1 MAEERENFELYSLMT
16 NVEMWQTVLAELELT
31 ISRANFIT
39 WFKNTGI
46 ITFQNNQVLM
56 CVPNAFTKAWLEKKY
71 HQEII
76 KSLERVSGK
85 PIKKLEYKIDNI
97 KNIVDAEA
105 AGSALPVIPPSNDSA
120 PYEPAYVPEPIIYSN
135 SQSIAVNYQRQN
147 GPNGGFTLNP
157 KYTFENFVV
166 GKGTELA
173 FAAAQAVCQRPG
185 EAYNPLFI
193 YGGVG
198 LGKTHLIQA
207 VGNDLMR
214 RNPNTNIMYVSAEKF
229 SNDFITSIKERTA
242 KEFQSRYRHIDLLL
256 IDDIQFIAGKEGTQ
270 ESFFH
275 TFNELHQANKQV
287 ILTSDRPP
295 KAIPALEDR
304 LKSRFEWGMIADVS
318 APDFETKVAILEKK
332 CLEKNFPL
340 PLNLVQAIATTI
352 QSNIRELEGSLNKI
366 IVFHQLKN
374 LEPTPETIKA
384 ILAQQHGASARQSV
398 TPRQLIDTV
407 GQFYNLSHEDLL
419 GKNRE
424 KKVSMPRQI
433 IMFLMREELKM
444 SYPAIGEE
452 LGGRDHTTAMH
463 AHEKIVYELDN
474 DLKLKQEVELLKQR
488 LYINNV

>member
-1 MAEERENFELYSLMT
+1 MSNGD
-16 NVEMWQTVLAELELT
+16 VWQAVLGELELD
-31 ISRANFIT
+31 ISKPNFMT

-46 ITFQNNQVLM
+46 ISFLNDQVLI
-56 CVPNAFTKAWLEKKY
+56 CVPNGFTKGWLEKKY
-71 HQEII
+71 HQQII

-85 PIKKLEYKIDNI
+85 PIKKLEYKIDSI
-97 KNIVDAEA
+97 KAISEQ
-105 AGSALPVIPPSNDSA
+105 PIQTTETTTKTPPTFA
-120 PYEPAYVPEPIIYSN
+120 PEPTFAAEPSYMNTPSFM
-135 SQSIAVNYQRQN
+135 RQ
-147 GPNGGFTLNP
+147 PATTNGGFALSP

-185 EAYNPLFI
+185 VAYNPLFI

-207 VGNDLMR
+207 VGNELQKK
-214 RNPNTNIMYVSAEKF
+214 NTNINIMYVSAEKF
-229 SNDFITSIKERTA
+229 SNDFIGSIRERTA
-242 KEFQSRYRHIDLLL
+242 KEFQNRYRHIDLLL
-256 IDDIQFIAGKEGTQ
+256 IDDIQFIAGKVETQ

-318 APDFETKVAILEKK
+318 APDFETRVAILERK
-332 CLEKNFPL
+332 CIEKNFPIPVKL
-340 PLNLVQAIATTI
+340 IQAIATTI

-374 LEPTPETIKA
+374 LQPTPETIKS
-384 ILAQQHGASARQSV
+384 ILAQQTGFSARQSV
-398 TPRQLIDTV
+398 TPAHLIETV
-407 GQFYNLSHEDLL
+407 GNFYSISKEDLL

-424 KKVSMPRQI
+424 KKISMPRQI
-433 IMFLMREELKM
+433 IMFLMRDELKM
-444 SYPAIGEE
+444 SYPAIGDE

-463 AHEKIVYELDN
+463 AHEKVTREVES
-474 DLKLKQEVELLKQR
+474 DLKLKQEIEMLKQR
-488 LYINNV
+488 LYVNNV